1 MLGSK
6 PLRSWGRICMTWMT
20 NLTAQFTPKDMI
32 RDKWAIKYQIRRIM
46 SVIEQLAFFA
56 PAKVNI
62 GDRLMSL
69 PQEPKP
75 MALEPA
81 IADSVSAS
89 RNAFDHLMGVSPT
102 TKARPK
108 VLLVDDDRDDMFLSR
123 RALESSKCEV
133 VSATSVTAAF
143 KEIAAQSFD
152 ILITDLH
159 MPDAGDGFAV
169 VTAMRHT
176 QPEALILVVSSFPDV
191 QKAMSAILLQADEI
205 LVKPF
210 AVEQLARV
218 IDNKMLTSKPSVRP
232 AKEDVAPILDR
243 DLTIIMERWLS
254 RVEQVEELTA
264 LPLSPKERTAY
275 LPEMIANITS
285 RLCLTRAI
293 EAIDTI
299 CPAAVAHGQIR
310 YRQGYTAPMIVQ
322 ESRILQVCIFETIER
337 NMGTAK
343 FSTLMADVM
352 IVADEV
358 DSQLKQTIE
367 SFLTMQKEKAASG
380 TAI

>member
-1 MLGSK
+1 
-6 PLRSWGRICMTWMT
+6 
-20 NLTAQFTPKDMI
+20 
-32 RDKWAIKYQIRRIM
+32 
-46 SVIEQLAFFA
+46 
-56 PAKVNI
+56 
-62 GDRLMSL
+62 MSL

-285 RLCLTRAI
+285 RLRLTRAI
-293 EAIDTI
+293 EAIDTV

-322 ESRILQVCIFETIER
+322 ESRILQICIFETIER
-337 NMGTAK
+337 NMGTVK